1 MEDIFEETIIDID
14 GDDAKNP
21 LAVVEY
27 VQDLFASYRKME
39 VSLIC
44 SVITLLVSSSHRS
57 KFCRSTRF
65 IAFLR
70 RVSIVVRL

>member
-1 MEDIFEETIIDID
+1 MLQEVEMEDIFEENIIDID

-44 SVITLLVSSSHRS
+44 SVITLLVSSCIDP
-57 KFCRSTRF
+57 KLVRST
-65 IAFLR
+65 A
-70 RVSIVVRL
+70 